1 MIFNKLNV
9 IPFAAS
15 NFNFFG
21 RVPADALDKV
31 LSRHYRLMVNT
42 VTGMDDRIAML
53 HRWIPADFKVG
64 RDDAY
69 GNLNDL
75 SLMLDEEA
83 DLRAYLD
90 NVKAYLERLNG

>member
-1 MIFNKLNV
+1 MFLKQCGA
-9 IPFAAS
+9 P
-15 NFNFFG
+15 
-21 RVPADALDKV
+21 
-31 LSRHYRLMVNT
+31 
-42 VTGMDDRIAML
+42 
-53 HRWIPADFKVG
+53 FKVG